1 MDTGHRRDELQNIT
15 AVAAAT
21 SESTTVEPG
30 KLDVGAT
37 EDHDLQH
44 ISNQKMPTGPR
55 EGSLSLKS
63 LPPSEEDYDDA
74 QILPSPIQ
82 GSSEENLNLVCP
94 PPSEADD
101 WDDDEDYYIIEI
113 LPLSDQGTYLELTHF
128 LRNKLSGFNI

>member
-1 MDTGHRRDELQNIT
+1 MPQEWSFIAFSCLLHLCAMM
-15 AVAAAT
+15 AVTPA
-21 SESTTVEPG
+21 E
-30 KLDVGAT
+30 
-37 EDHDLQH
+37 
-44 ISNQKMPTGPR
+44 IGPR